1 MAPKKRKASSE
12 DLPADHPRTK
22 IAKRNEKNVPDDGDT
37 RPAEG
42 PSKPSNSKKGA
53 KASETKTIQWILPRN
68 AKNNT
73 KEAFAPILFQQSLQR
88 LRNRRRAVFDRPQL
102 PSPIHTKEQGDIFE
116 AQKDRRLDKFRI
128 TNELCKFHD
137 LVWNKNK
144 DYIGDVVDENVSLI
158 GLPGDERVLLLKGD
172 DEGTLNV

>member
-12 DLPADHPRTK
+12 DLSADHRRRK
-22 IAKRNEKNVPDDGDT
+22 IAKRDKNAPDDGDT
-37 RPAEG
+37 LPPEG
-42 PSKPSNSKKGA
+42 PSKSTNSTKGA

-68 AKNNT
+68 AKSNT
-73 KEAFAPILFQQSLQR
+73 KEAFAPILFQQPLQR

-116 AQKDRRLDKFRI
+116 AQRDRRLDKFRI
-128 TNELCKFHD
+128 TNELCKSHD
-137 LVWNKNK
+137 LVWSKNN
-144 DYIGDVVDENVSLI
+144 DYIGDVVDKNVSLI
-158 GLPGDERVLLLKGD
+158 GLPGDDRVLLLAGD